1 MFLRFDDP
9 AAGYSMKYPE
19 GWAQQGSGST
29 VTIRGKNNIARV
41 VVTPGGPA
49 TAADA
54 RKDIA
59 GVAGAKIAGGPQST
73 TVCSAV
79 WSPFR
84 IREGWPQSLRPGLAA
99 IGRAKL
105 LLTVAIAVLGVL
117 LSAFLRDWTR
127 KNGGE
132 LLDDA
137 DLAALVALRRARRR
151 RRRPRHRFVLVALA
165 VVLVVLVATL
175 AGAALTGRALVF
187 GSCDLKSLRPVS
199 LGSNSFLFAADGSLL
214 GVVPSSRNRQP
225 LRLDRMSLWLPEA
238 TVAIEDV
245 RFWQHGALDYQ
256 GIARAFFKD
265 VTAGRIV
272 QGGSTIT
279 QQLVRNLYIG
289 KADRTLSR
297 KLREACLAEKL
308 AGVWSKKQI
317 LAAYLNE
324 VFYGR
329 HAYGAQAAAQ
339 TFYSTSAMALTL
351 PQAALLAGLP
361 QAPSAYDPL
370 HHAEG
375 ALARRNEVLRAML
388 THGYITQE
396 EYSHVSAS
404 PLGLKPGTLYSA
416 QRHPNFFGWATQQL
430 VQRFGERRVEA
441 GGLQVHTTLDPR
453 MQDEAGAAVASVL
466 RVKTDPAA
474 AVVAIDPRTG
484 AVKAMVSYLPD
495 GRPLKFN
502 LASQSGRTAG
512 SAFKPFTLATAI
524 DQGASVYSAFSGP
537 SQLTITDPKC
547 SFNGVP
553 WTVHN
558 YADESGGYM
567 NLLDATAYS
576 VNTIFAQLVDIVGPE
591 NVAATAHEMGIT
603 TPLQPVCSI
612 TLGTQAVNPLE
623 MTSGYATLAARGVY
637 RAPQAFD
644 LVRGPEGGAIGQ
656 LSAPGVQAIPQ
667 NTADLV
673 TYALEGVVSHGTG
686 TAAYFG
692 RPAAGKTG
700 TAENY
705 ADAWFCGYVPQLAA
719 CVWVGYPKA
728 EISLVNVEGWSA
740 VFGGSLPAMIW
751 NRFMSEAVKKLPA
764 LDFTYPQ
771 FTGHTVSSPY
781 SYIPSSTATTT
792 TTHAPAPHPRAPAP
806 TPAPPQPPTTTSSG
820 NPQ

>member
-1 MFLRFDDP
+1 M
-9 AAGYSMKYPE
+9 
-19 GWAQQGSGST
+19 
-29 VTIRGKNNIARV
+29 
-41 VVTPGGPA
+41 
-49 TAADA
+49 
-54 RKDIA
+54 
-59 GVAGAKIAGGPQST
+59 
-73 TVCSAV
+73 
-79 WSPFR
+79 
-84 IREGWPQSLRPGLAA
+84 
-99 IGRAKL
+99 
-105 LLTVAIAVLGVL
+105 
-117 LSAFLRDWTR
+117 
-127 KNGGE
+127 
-132 LLDDA
+132 LDDA
-137 DLAALVALRRARRR
+137 DLDALVALRRARRR
-151 RRRPRHRFVLVALA
+151 RRRPRRRFALAAIA
-165 VVLVVLVATL
+165 VVLAVIVATL
-175 AGAALTGRALVF
+175 AGAALTGRALV
-187 GSCDLKSLRPVS
+187 GSACDLKSLRPVS
-199 LGSNSFLFAADGSLL
+199 LGSNSFLYAADGSLL
-214 GVVPSSRNRQP
+214 GVIPSSTNRQP
-225 LRLDRMSLWLPEA
+225 LRLDRMSPWLPKA
-238 TVAIEDV
+238 TVAIEDA

-256 GIARAFFKD
+256 GIARALFENA
-265 VTAGRIV
+265 TAGRIV

-297 KLREACLAEKL
+297 KLKEACLAEKL
-308 AGVWSKKQI
+308 AGRWSKKQI

-329 HAYGAQAAAQ
+329 HAYGAQAGAQ
-339 TFYSTSAMALTL
+339 TFFSTSARMLTL
-351 PQAALLAGLP
+351 PEAALLAGLP
-361 QAPSAYDPL
+361 QAPSLYDPVQQPDD
-370 HHAEG
+370 
-375 ALARRNEVLRAML
+375 ALARRNEVLQAML
-388 THGYITQE
+388 THRYITQAE
-396 EYSHVSAS
+396 FRNAVAA
-404 PLGLKPGTLYSA
+404 PLGLRLGTLYSA

-441 GGLQVHTTLDPR
+441 GGLQVRTTLDPHL
-453 MQDEAGAAVASVL
+453 QDEARSAAASVL

-474 AVVAIDPRTG
+474 ALVAIDPRTG
-484 AVKAMVSYLPD
+484 DVKAMVSYLPD
-495 GRPLKFN
+495 GRQLKFN

-512 SAFKPFTLATAI
+512 SAFKPFTLAAAI
-524 DQGASVYSAFSGP
+524 DQGVSVYSAFSGP

-567 NLLDATAYS
+567 SLLDATAHS

-591 NVAATAHEMGIT
+591 NVATTAHKLGIT

-612 TLGTQAVNPLE
+612 TLGTQPVNPLE
-623 MTSGYATLAARGVY
+623 MTSGYATLAARGIY

-644 LVRGPEGGAIGQ
+644 LARGPGGDVIGG
-656 LSAPGVQAIPQ
+656 LTPLGVRAIPQ

-728 EISLVNVEGWSA
+728 EIPLLNVEGWSA

-751 NRFMSEAVKKLPA
+751 NRFMSAAVGQLPPQ
-764 LDFTYPQ
+764 DFVYPQ

-781 SYIPSSTATTT
+781 SYIPYATTAATTT
-792 TTHAPAPHPRAPAP
+792 QVPTAEPPATPKSPTVTSPARPLPPATTGTANPH
-806 TPAPPQPPTTTSSG
+806 
-820 NPQ
+820 

>member
-1 MFLRFDDP
+1 M
-9 AAGYSMKYPE
+9 
-19 GWAQQGSGST
+19 
-29 VTIRGKNNIARV
+29 
-41 VVTPGGPA
+41 
-49 TAADA
+49 
-54 RKDIA
+54 
-59 GVAGAKIAGGPQST
+59 
-73 TVCSAV
+73 
-79 WSPFR
+79 
-84 IREGWPQSLRPGLAA
+84 
-99 IGRAKL
+99 
-105 LLTVAIAVLGVL
+105 
-117 LSAFLRDWTR
+117 
-127 KNGGE
+127 GE
-132 LLDDA
+132 LQDDL
-137 DLAALVALRRARRR
+137 DLAALVARRRARRR
-151 RRRPRHRFVLVALA
+151 RRPRHHFVLVAFA
-165 VVLVVLVATL
+165 VSLLVIVASL

-187 GSCDLKSLRPVS
+187 GACDLKSLRPVA

-214 GVVPSSRNRQP
+214 GVIPSTTNRQP
-225 LRLDRMSLWLPEA
+225 LRLDKMSPWLPEA
-238 TVAIEDV
+238 TVAIEDA

-256 GIARAFFKD
+256 GIARALVKNAA
-265 VTAGRIV
+265 AGHIV

-297 KLREACLAEKL
+297 KLKEACLAEKL

-329 HAYGAQAAAQ
+329 HAYGAQAGAQ
-339 TFYSTSAMALTL
+339 TFYSTSALKLTL
-351 PQAALLAGLP
+351 PQAALIAGLP
-361 QAPSAYDPL
+361 QAPSSYDPL
-370 HHAEG
+370 RRPDD
-375 ALARRNEVLRAML
+375 ALARRNEVLRAMW

-396 EYSHVSAS
+396 SYSQASAS
-404 PLGLKPGTLYSA
+404 PLDLKPGTLYSG

-430 VQRFGERRVEA
+430 VDRFGERRVQA
-441 GGLQVHTTLDPR
+441 GGLQVRTTLDPR
-453 MQDEAGAAVASVL
+453 MQFTARTAVSDVL
-466 RVKTDPAA
+466 REKTDPAA
-474 AVVAIDPRTG
+474 ALVAIDPRTG

-495 GRPLKFN
+495 GQVMKFN

-567 NLLDATAYS
+567 NLLDATAHS
-576 VNTIFAQLVDIVGPE
+576 VNTIFAQLVDIVGPQ
-591 NVAATAHEMGIT
+591 NVAITAHKMGIT

-612 TLGTQAVNPLE
+612 TLGTQPVNPLE
-623 MTSGYATLAARGVY
+623 MTSGYATLAARGIY
-637 RAPQAFD
+637 RAPEAFD
-644 LVRGPEGGAIGQ
+644 LARGPGGDVIGGPR
-656 LSAPGVQAIPQ
+656 APGTQAIPQ

-700 TAENY
+700 TAENFQ
-705 ADAWFCGYVPQLAA
+705 DAWFCGYVPQLAA

-728 EISLVNVEGWSA
+728 EIPLLNVEGWSA

-751 NRFMSEAVKKLPA
+751 NRFMSAAVRKLPVQ
-764 LDFTYPQ
+764 DFVYPQ
-771 FTGHTVSSPY
+771 FTGHTISSPY
-781 SYIPSSTATTT
+781 SYIPYTTTAATTATP
-792 TTHAPAPHPRAPAP
+792 HGPAPRPRAPAP
-806 TPAPPQPPTTTSSG
+806 TPPPPSPPQPTPPPTTTSSS
-820 NPQ
+820 PQ